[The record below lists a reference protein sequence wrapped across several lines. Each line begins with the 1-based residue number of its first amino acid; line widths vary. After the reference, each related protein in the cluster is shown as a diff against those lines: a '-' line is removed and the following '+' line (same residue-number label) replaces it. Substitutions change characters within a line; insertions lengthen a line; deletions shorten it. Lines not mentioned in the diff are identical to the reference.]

1 MAHEILAVKLCQLD
15 DRMGRLHS
23 RIHMSETAGHDQLR
37 QEINALERECAQEE
51 LVLRETL
58 GRSRSGMVSVLA
70 RGYGQVE
77 QIVQQR
83 RRSRVRM
90 MEMHAGGTL
99 SAPVRTGV
107 VDIGAAQEARRID
120 QAEEFMR

>member
-1 MAHEILAVKLCQLD
+1 MRRQTGHAGALGD
-15 DRMGRLHS
+15 D
-23 RIHMSETAGHDQLR
+23 
-37 QEINALERECAQEE
+37 
-51 LVLRETL
+51 
-58 GRSRSGMVSVLA
+58 A
-70 RGYGQVE
+70 RVIQIAEE